1 MVHKEIGCQK
11 EIQHS
16 DWSVVSCQ
24 LSVVICHLSHY
35 PLLITHYPLPI
46 THYQQQK
53 EFKMLLSRISVVS
66 FLMLSLGGFV
76 TLASP
81 NPLFP
86 QTLAQSPQG
95 PRRAEHGPLK
105 WIDQLNLTDQQKQ
118 KLLAVQS
125 QYKDQ
130 ISQRQQAVRQA
141 NKELREM
148 MVGNSSADQIRRKH
162 TQVQQLRQ
170 QLEESRLNSML
181 AMRDVLTSEQR
192 SKLAQLMQQRHQ
204 NSRKQQGN
212 QQR

>member
-11 EIQHS
+11 EIQRS
-16 DWSVVSCQ
+16 EWSVVSCQ
-24 LSVVICHLSHY
+24 LSVVL
-35 PLLITHYPLPI
+35 LPI

-95 PRRAEHGPLK
+95 LRRAERGPLK
-105 WIDQLNLTDQQKQ
+105 WMDQLNLTDQQKQ

-148 MVGNSSADQIRRKH
+148 MTGNTPTDKIRRQHK
-162 TQVQQLRQ
+162 QVQFLRQ
-170 QLEESRLNSML
+170 QVEDSRLESML
-181 AMRDVLTSEQR
+181 AIREVLTQEQR
-192 SKLAQLMQQRHQ
+192 SKLGQLMEQRQQ
-204 NSRKQQGN
+204 NSRKQK
-212 QQR
+212 